1 MAGMA
6 KQGESVSFDRAA
18 AFYDSTRVL
27 APETAAAQTRLLVEA
42 LSGTAGPVLEVGIGT
57 GRVALP
63 LVAAGVPVV
72 GVDLSPAMLAR
83 LRAKDPSVPVVVG
96 DATRLPVADRSVGG
110 AVLAH
115 VLHLVADWRVVI
127 AEVERVLR
135 PGGVL
140 LATRGAEPTGMG
152 AEVQAVARGVAGWT
166 MPGGRL
172 DDLTPLDE
180 QL

>member
-1 MAGMA
+1 MAG
-6 KQGESVSFDRAA
+6 GGRRGGSGSFRRAA
-18 AFYDSTRVL
+18 GFYDSTRVL

-83 LRAKDPSVPVVVG
+83 LRAKDPCVPVVVG

-140 LATRGAEPTGMG
+140 LATRGAAPTGMG
-152 AEVQAVARGVAGWT
+152 AEGRRSRAGW
-166 MPGGRL
+166 PAG
-172 DDLTPLDE
+172 
-180 QL
+180 